1 MAQYS
6 DEARRLERRLRQES
20 QLSSSRGAGL
30 VQPASLSS
38 GNLHSVRAFFDT
50 VKAWQ
55 QTMLLLLIHLH
66 LRASSHRS
74 NCPLSARICPF
85 VALLS
90 KYRGDDSERVL
101 FMIQYNIG
109 HIMYR
114 RGSLFTHSTVLLV
127 DRHGLN
133 MISQLYTDI
142 LL

>member
-55 QTMLLLLIHLH
+55 QTMLLLLIHPH

-74 NCPLSARICPF
+74 TLSARICPF

-90 KYRGDDSERVL
+90 RCRGEDSERVL

-133 MISQLYTDI
+133 MISQLYMDI

>member
-55 QTMLLLLIHLH
+55 QQTMLLLLIHLH

-90 KYRGDDSERVL
+90 KYRGDDSERAAL
-101 FMIQYNIG
+101 FMIQIK
-109 HIMYR
+109 HR
-114 RGSLFTHSTVLLV
+114 
-127 DRHGLN
+127 
-133 MISQLYTDI
+133 
-142 LL
+142 